1 MDIQKL
7 QAAYRAKLTEA
18 RTLTDQFKD
27 KPEDMTQAVMDQVN
41 GLLGQADEIKARLGL
56 AQQLAGAEAGA
67 AEPMGTKA
75 AHLGW
80 REAGPDEGLPD
91 VDAQSWREVKAANG
105 EPIRVYIPEAVAAK
119 GYASAFEAYARK
131 GLRDMGPTDRKTL
144 SGGSDS
150 AGGFLVPE
158 DFHLEIIR
166 KTAAMATI
174 RANARVAQTSRDMAK
189 WPQVKYTTDDKYT
202 SGVRLAWTGEAP
214 ASSSAH
220 RVTDPAFG
228 LLTIPVHTAMA
239 SLPITNDLLEDS
251 AFDVFGLGSELMGE
265 AFALGENDAFIN
277 GDGIAKPMGILA
289 QVDDTDNKGP
299 RSVASGGTSAL
310 TSDGLVSLAYALPS
324 QYEARAKW
332 FMNKSTE
339 AAVRKFKG
347 SGSGD
352 YQWPVVSTA
361 GQLGP
366 VQPVLLGFPVVR
378 EQFVPN
384 VAGDAYPI
392 IFGDMSGYLVL
403 DRVGISLQRLDELY
417 AETNITVLLA
427 RRRVGGQLIA
437 PYRLKVQKVAAS

>member
-7 QAAYRAKLTEA
+7 QTAYRGKLADA
-18 RTLTDQFKD
+18 RKLTDQFKD
-27 KPEDMTQAVMDQVN
+27 KPEDMTPEVMGQVN
-41 GLLGQADEIKARLGL
+41 ALLGQADEIKVKLAM
-56 AQQLAGAEAGA
+56 AQQLAGAEALA

-80 REAGPDEGLPD
+80 RETGPEEGLAD
-91 VDAQSWREVKAANG
+91 VDAQAFREVKVDG
-105 EPIRVYIPEAVAAK
+105 RSEPIRVYIPEAVTAK
-119 GYASAFEAYARK
+119 GYASAFEAYMRK
-131 GLRDMGPTDRKTL
+131 GLRDMGPQDRKTL
-144 SGGSDS
+144 SGGNDS

-158 DFHLEIIR
+158 DFQLEIVR

-189 WPQVKYTTDDKYT
+189 WPRVNYATDDKYT
-202 SGVRLAWTGEAP
+202 SGVRLSWTGEAP

-220 RVTDPAFG
+220 RVTDPTFG

-251 AFDVFGLGSELMGE
+251 AFDVFGLGSELMAE

-277 GDGIAKPMGILA
+277 GDGIAKPMGILT
-289 QVDDTDNKGP
+289 QVDDSDNKGP
-299 RSVASGGTSAL
+299 RSVKSGHASTL
-310 TSDGLVSLAYALPS
+310 TSDGLVDLAYALPP

-332 FMNKSTE
+332 YMNKSTE
-339 AAVRKFKG
+339 AAVRKLKG

-352 YQWPVVSTA
+352 YQWPVLTQA

-378 EQFVPN
+378 EQFLPD
-384 VAGDAYPI
+384 VAANAYPA

-437 PYRLKVQKVAAS
+437 PYRLKVQKVAA

>member
-1 MDIQKL
+1 VK
-7 QAAYRAKLTEA
+7 
-18 RTLTDQFKD
+18 
-27 KPEDMTQAVMDQVN
+27 
-41 GLLGQADEIKARLGL
+41 
-56 AQQLAGAEAGA
+56 
-67 AEPMGTKA
+67 
-75 AHLGW
+75 
-80 REAGPDEGLPD
+80 
-91 VDAQSWREVKAANG
+91 SWREVKVANG
-105 EPIRVYIPEAVAAK
+105 DALRVYIPEAVTVK
-119 GYASAFEAYARK
+119 GYASAFEAYMRK
-131 GLRDMGPTDRKTL
+131 GKAEMGPNDRKTL
-144 SGGSDS
+144 SGGTDS

-158 DFHLEIIR
+158 DFQMEIIK

-189 WPQVKYTTDDKYT
+189 WPRVNYTTDDKYT
-202 SGVRLAWTGEAP
+202 SGVRLTWTGESP
-214 ASSSAH
+214 ASSTAH
-220 RVTDPAFG
+220 RVTDPTFG

-277 GDGIAKPMGILA
+277 GNGISKPMGILT
-289 QVDDTDNKGP
+289 QVDDSDNKGP
-299 RSVASGGTSAL
+299 RSVNSGSASAL
-310 TSDGLVSLAYALPS
+310 TGDGLISLAYALPP

-339 AAVRKFKG
+339 AAVRKLKG
-347 SGSGD
+347 STSGD
-352 YQWPVVSTA
+352 YQWPVLNQA
-361 GQLGP
+361 GGLGP

-378 EQFVPN
+378 EQFLPD

-437 PYRLKVQKVAAS
+437 PYRLKVQKVAS

>member
-7 QAAYRAKLTEA
+7 QAAYRGKLAEA
-18 RTLTDQFKD
+18 RKLTDQFKD
-27 KPEDMTQAVMDQVN
+27 KPEEMTSEVMTQVN
-41 GLLGQADEIKARLGL
+41 GLLGQADEIKVRIDL
-56 AQQLAGAEAGA
+56 AQQLAGAEANA
-67 AEPMGTKA
+67 AEPVGTKA

-80 REAGPDEGLPD
+80 RETGPEEGLAD
-91 VDAQSWREVKAANG
+91 VDVQSWREVKVGNG
-105 EPIRVYIPEAVAAK
+105 DAIRVYIPEAVTAK
-119 GYASAFEAYARK
+119 GYNIAFEAYMRK

-144 SGGSDS
+144 SGGNDS

-158 DFHLEIIR
+158 DFQMEIIR

-189 WPQVKYTTDDKYT
+189 WPRVNYTTDDKYT
-202 SGVRLAWTGEAP
+202 SGVRLTWTGDSP
-214 ASSSAH
+214 ASSTAH
-220 RVTDPAFG
+220 RVTDPTFG

-277 GDGIAKPMGILA
+277 GNGISKPMGILT
-289 QVDDTDNKGP
+289 QVDDSDNKGP
-299 RSVASGGTSAL
+299 RSVNSGSASAL
-310 TSDGLVSLAYALPS
+310 TGDGLISLAYALPP

-339 AAVRKFKG
+339 AAVRKLKG
-347 SGSGD
+347 STSGD
-352 YQWPVVSTA
+352 YQWPVLNQA
-361 GQLGP
+361 GGLGP

-378 EQFVPN
+378 EQFLPD

-437 PYRLKVQKVAAS
+437 PYRLKVQKVAS